1 MGKRLKRKY
10 PPVMEALTDE
20 GKKGAVLRAASVLR
34 QGGLVVFPTE
44 SFYGLGADPF
54 NENAVR
60 RLFKV
65 KGRAPDRPLL
75 LIIPDKD
82 CVRRYALHVNETAVK
97 LMDSFWPGGLTLVF
111 EAGPEVPDI
120 VTAQTGRIGLRV
132 SSDAIAGG
140 LCTSFG
146 GAITGTSANPSGT
159 APFDEALEAADSLK
173 NEVELV
179 IDGGRC
185 PGVKPSSVVDVS
197 RTPPVLIREGMI
209 SKDKIGLVTE
219 IITLYENR

>member
-1 MGKRLKRKY
+1 
-10 PPVMEALTDE
+10 MEALTDE
-20 GKKGAVLRAASVLR
+20 GKKGAVLRAVSVLR
-34 QGGLVVFPTE
+34 QGGLVVYPTE

-54 NENAVR
+54 NENAVC

-75 LIIPDKD
+75 LIIPDAD
-82 CVRRYALHVNETAVK
+82 FVRRYALHVNETAVK

-111 EAGPEVPDI
+111 DAGPEVPDT

-132 SSDAIAGG
+132 SSDAVAVGICA
-140 LCTSFG
+140 SFG

-159 APFDEALEAADSLK
+159 APFAEALEAADSLK

-185 PGVKPSSVVDVS
+185 QGVKPSSVVDVS

-209 SKDKIGLVTE
+209 TKDKIGLVTD
-219 IITLYENR
+219 IITLP